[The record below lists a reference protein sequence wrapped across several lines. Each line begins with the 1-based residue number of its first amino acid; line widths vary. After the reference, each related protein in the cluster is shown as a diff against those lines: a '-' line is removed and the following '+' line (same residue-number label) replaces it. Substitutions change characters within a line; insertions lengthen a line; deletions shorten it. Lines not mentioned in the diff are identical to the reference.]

1 MPVNNRSTWE
11 DEEEDQEF
19 KVILVYI
26 VSQPG
31 LHETLF
37 KKKLQG
43 KEGRNREGERDEQLR
58 QMPGRARGVL
68 GKESD
73 LASIWGM

>member
-1 MPVNNRSTWE
+1 MPVNNLSTWE
-11 DEEEDQEF
+11 VKEEDQEF

-37 KKKLQG
+37 
-43 KEGRNREGERDEQLR
+43 
-58 QMPGRARGVL
+58 
-68 GKESD
+68 
-73 LASIWGM
+73 